1 MLLSKEEDV
10 DQHRYKIG
18 QIFSLAIPP
27 KAGPQ
32 HDDASFGTNATG
44 GITENSKNSNK
55 SAGSQSTTSTTN
67 TASKALSN
75 LSFANNMGDDDSI
88 KEISN
93 NNQENTQVNLDEM
106 STSNENNNSMDEDQD
121 SSAVQRPVLNLTNE

>member
-1 MLLSKEEDV
+1 M
-10 DQHRYKIG
+10 DQHRYEID
-18 QIFSLAIPP
+18 QIFSLVIPP

-44 GITENSKNSNK
+44 GITENSKNSDK

-75 LSFANNMGDDDSI
+75 LSFANNMGDDDST

-93 NNQENTQVNLDEM
+93 NNQENTQMNLDET
-106 STSNENNNSMDEDQD
+106 STSNESNSIMDEDQD
-121 SSAVQRPVLNLTNE
+121 SSTVQRPVSSLTNE